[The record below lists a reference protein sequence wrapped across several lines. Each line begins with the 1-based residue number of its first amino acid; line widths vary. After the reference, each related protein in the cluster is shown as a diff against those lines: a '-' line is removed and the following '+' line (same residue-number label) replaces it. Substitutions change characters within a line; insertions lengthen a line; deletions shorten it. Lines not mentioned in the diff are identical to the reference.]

1 MSKFKLSEII
11 NGYEMSDGKGF
22 VGKRFF
28 RREITGNIT
37 IRGGRRKKSKISAAA
52 DKISHILSYTNV
64 RTYGFMLLSFGLLS
78 IFAYFA
84 YDFLTSYFS
93 IIVENK
99 ISLTLGVISAIVSIP
114 MLLIDGPISTVV
126 QQYPITDTILFDFLC
141 MKRMPPS
148 EDETIHHPTLAI
160 IAGILFALL
169 GIYVSTAY
177 VVLALLLLLYLCLSL
192 MSPEFSLFITLL
204 LLPYIPLGSSQGYAI
219 LALMILVTVVSF
231 FRKLAFGK
239 RVMYLEQYDMLL
251 LLMLISVLCSGI
263 FVSGI
268 SSFKWSIKY
277 ILLSIVY
284 ILTGNIITNRRLA
297 DRAVSVIAVSAV
309 PPAIISMV
317 TFFAEIGDVG
327 FESLFLDGI
336 PSVYSSVEAAASHF
350 CICVILSLVMAVQ
363 SSGYA
368 KAGYF
373 TVAAVSALG
382 LVLTFDPFAYIALAL
397 GIVAFLLM
405 RHGRKSIVLVGALFA
420 LPYAV
425 LLIFGEALGAW
436 FGAFS
441 DGVLPDGVLSLWQS
455 VFDTFIENLIFGIGI
470 GSDAFLSWLGY
481 TGAVNS
487 HNLFLELAAEAGAVA
502 LVALLAILLVRMRHR
517 ITYRRYLRHSD
528 INLVSSAAGAA
539 IIALLS
545 IGAVSYIW
553 QDLSVFYIFWC
564 IFGIGSATLRIA
576 KQENDDRVLYY
587 QIDRDVDNF
596 DVSVNLDPDKRSKAQ
611 RKDVRAK

>member
-1 MSKFKLSEII
+1 MSKFKLSEMI

-52 DKISHILSYTNV
+52 ENVSHILSYTNV
-64 RTYGFMLLSFGLLS
+64 RTYGFLLLSFGLLS

-84 YDFLTSYFS
+84 YDFITSYFS

-99 ISLTLGVISAIVSIP
+99 ISLTLGVVAAIISIP

-126 QQYPITDTILFDFLC
+126 QQYPITDAILFDFLC

-148 EDETIHHPTLAI
+148 EDKAIHHPTLAI
-160 IAGILFALL
+160 ISGVLLALL
-169 GIYVSTAY
+169 GIYASTAY
-177 VVLALLLLLYLCLSL
+177 VVLGLLLLLYFCLSM

-204 LLPYIPLGSSQGYAI
+204 LLPYISAESSFGYAI
-219 LALMILVTVVSF
+219 LAVMILVTAIAF
-231 FRKLAFGK
+231 LRKLAFGK

-251 LLMLISVLCSGI
+251 LLMLLSVLCSGI

-268 SSFKWSIKY
+268 MSFKWSIKY

-284 ILTGNIITNRRLA
+284 ILAGNIITNRRLA
-297 DRAVSVIAVSAV
+297 DRAVGAAAISGVIPALVS
-309 PPAIISMV
+309 II
-317 TFFAEIGDVG
+317 TFFARLGDVE
-327 FESLFLDGI
+327 FNILFLDGI
-336 PSVYSSVEAAASHF
+336 SSVYSSIEAAAAHF
-350 CICVILSLVMAVQ
+350 CVCVILSLVMAAQ

-368 KAGYF
+368 KGGYL
-373 TVAAVSALG
+373 TVAVLSSLG
-382 LVLTFDPFAYIALAL
+382 LVLTFDPFAYLAL
-397 GIVAFLLM
+397 IIGFVAYLLL
-405 RHGRKSIVLVGALFA
+405 RHGRKSIFLMS
-420 LPYAV
+420 V
-425 LLIFGEALGAW
+425 LLILPYVLLFTLGDHLGEW

-441 DGVLPDGVLSLWQS
+441 DGVMPSGILSLWQS
-455 VFDTFIENLIFGIGI
+455 VFDTFIENPIFGIGI
-470 GSDAFLSWLGY
+470 GTDAFLSWLGY

-487 HNLFLELAAEAGAVA
+487 HNLFLELATEAGAVA
-502 LVALLAILLVRMRHR
+502 LVALLAILFVRMRHR

-528 INLVSSAAGAA
+528 INLVSAASGAA
-539 IIALLS
+539 ILALLS
-545 IGAVSYIW
+545 IGALSYIW
-553 QDLSVFYIFWC
+553 QDFSVFYIFWC

-596 DVSVNLDPDKRSKAQ
+596 DVSVNLDPDKRAKAQ
-611 RKDVRAK
+611 KKR